1 MSLSIQGGAFP
12 KSRARAP
19 VTLVFPRLAK
29 LLHWLTAALVLALF
43 CAGVV
48 MKQLG
53 EGPGADALYTFHKTA
68 GITLLVVVVVRL
80 CFRLAARVAGRW
92 PRGAGSRPVHGLLYG
107 LLILVPLLGWAGVS
121 DFGARQLYIGLS
133 LPMIW
138 AEGAGYADLLF
149 KGHAVL
155 AFGLIGLV
163 AVHIGLAV
171 GDYIQHGNAGRTEMP
186 HEGPPSHR

>member
-1 MSLSIQGGAFP
+1 M
-12 KSRARAP
+12 P

-29 LLHWLTAALVLALF
+29 VLHWLSAALVLALF

-53 EGPGADALYTFHKTA
+53 EGPAADALYTFHKTA
-68 GITLLVVVVVRL
+68 GITLLAVVVVRA
-80 CFRLAARVAGRW
+80 CFRLVARSSGWW
-92 PRGAGSRPVHGLLYG
+92 PRGAGSRPVHRLLYG

-121 DFGARQLYIGLS
+121 DFGARQLYFGLS

-138 AEGAGYADLLF
+138 PEGAGYADLLF
-149 KGHAVL
+149 KSHAVL
-155 AFGLIGLV
+155 AFGLVGLV

-171 GDYIQHGNAGRTEMP
+171 GDYIQHGNAGRAEMP
-186 HEGPPSHR
+186 QEETPSHR